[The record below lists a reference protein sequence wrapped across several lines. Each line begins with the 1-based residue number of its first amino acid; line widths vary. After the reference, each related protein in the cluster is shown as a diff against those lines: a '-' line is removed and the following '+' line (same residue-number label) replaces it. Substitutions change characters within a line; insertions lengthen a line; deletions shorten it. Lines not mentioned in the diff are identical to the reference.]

1 MPPGILFSCAKTLS
15 VLQWSYSYKEV
26 RFMER
31 EKLISL
37 VQALQKGDAQTG
49 GQLYDA
55 SMIRRP
61 GSSLLTTTLM

>member
-1 MPPGILFSCAKTLS
+1 
-15 VLQWSYSYKEV
+15 
-26 RFMER
+26 MER

-37 VQALQKGDAQTG
+37 VQALQKGDAQAG

-61 GSSLLTTTLM
+61 GSSLPTTNLM